1 MMTKKIVIDKAH
13 GGKDP
18 GAVGNGLVE
27 KELSV
32 KICDYM
38 YDCLK
43 DNYTGFE
50 VKFTRTTDVFVE
62 LSKRAKIAND
72 YDADV
77 FISNHINAGGGTG
90 YESYVYTNASAAS
103 KALQNV
109 LNDEA
114 LKTAKK
120 YGLGAHGEDRK
131 RGNLAVVRETKMPAI
146 LTELC
151 YIDSKDNKL
160 LKNDDFLKDMAYA
173 YARGVA
179 KFLGLKAKTVTA
191 ASAKKYHTVVKG
203 DTVSAIAREYDTT
216 IAKIKSLNNLD
227 DKYMIQI
234 GQKLRVK

>member
-1 MMTKKIVIDKAH
+1 MMTKKIKIDPGH

-18 GAVGNGLVE
+18 GAVGNGLQE
-27 KELSV
+27 KDLVLTISKLMKEYLE
-32 KICDYM
+32 
-38 YDCLK
+38 
-43 DNYTGFE
+43 DNYTGHE
-50 VKFTRTTDVFVE
+50 VQLTRSTDVFHE

-77 FISNHINAGGGTG
+77 FISNHVNAGKGTG
-90 YESYVYTNASAAS
+90 YESYVYTNASAAL

-109 LNDEA
+109 LNDEVLA
-114 LKTAKK
+114 TARK

-131 RGNLAVVRETKMPAI
+131 RANYQVLRETKMPAI

-160 LKNDDFLKDMAYA
+160 LKNDDFLKDMAHA

-179 KFLGLKAKTVTA
+179 KFLGLLKAKVVTS
-191 ASAKKYHTVVKG
+191 ASAKRYYTVAKG

-216 IAKIKSLNNLD
+216 IAKIKDWNNLD
-227 DKYMIQI
+227 SKYTIQI
-234 GQKLRVK
+234 GQNCV

>member
-1 MMTKKIVIDKAH
+1 MNKRIVIDAGH

-18 GAVGNGLVE
+18 GAVGNGLQE
-27 KELSV
+27 KDLVLTISKLMQE
-32 KICDYM
+32 Y
-38 YDCLK
+38 LK
-43 DNYTGFE
+43 DNYSGHE
-50 VKFTRTTDVFVE
+50 VKLTRSTDVFHT
-62 LSKRAKIAND
+62 LSKRADIAND

-114 LKTAKK
+114 LAIAKK

-131 RGNLAVVRETKMPAI
+131 RANYQVLRDTKMPAI

-151 YIDSKDNKL
+151 YIDSKDSKL
-160 LKNDDFLKDMAYA
+160 LKSDEFLKDMAYA

-179 KFLGLKAKTVTA
+179 KFLGLKAKVVTA
-191 ASAKKYHTVVKG
+191 ASTKRYYTVVKG
-203 DTVSAIAREYDTT
+203 DTVSAIARKYDTT
-216 IAKIKSLNNLD
+216 IAKIKDWNNLD
-227 DKYMIQI
+227 SKYTIQI